1 MTAEDKVFVFKLPYG
16 QPDLVLKASQLT
28 PEQQALHAS
37 NRLGVSFA
45 PPQVTRE
52 ALEVVRDALNHSK
65 PFIHPRGFRALGLKP
80 MSDTA
85 ALASLFAAQVLIDR
99 VIELLAEH
107 DLFEQ
112 PRGAEV
118 KG

>member
-1 MTAEDKVFVFKLPYG
+1 MSTEDKVFVFKLPYG

-37 NRLGVSFA
+37 NRLGVTF
-45 PPQVTRE
+45 PLPRITRE
-52 ALEVVRDALNHSK
+52 ALESVRDALNSS
-65 PFIHPRGFRALGLKP
+65 PPRIRDPRTLGLKL
-80 MSDTA
+80 MSDAA
-85 ALASLFAAQVLIDR
+85 ALASLIAAQVLIDR
-99 VIELLAEH
+99 VIDLLAEH

-112 PRGAEV
+112 PRTPEV

>member
-45 PPQVTRE
+45 PPRITRE
-52 ALEVVRDALNHSK
+52 ALEVVRDALNSSPPHIRN
-65 PFIHPRGFRALGLKP
+65 PRALGLKL
-80 MSDTA
+80 MSDAA
-85 ALASLFAAQVLIDR
+85 ALASLIAAQVLIDR

-107 DLFEQ
+107 DLFEL
-112 PRGAEV
+112 PRAPEV

>member
-1 MTAEDKVFVFKLPYG
+1 MTTEDKVFVFKLPYG

-37 NRLGVSFA
+37 NRLGVTFPS
-45 PPQVTRE
+45 PRITRE
-52 ALEVVRDALNHSK
+52 ALEVVRDALNSS
-65 PFIHPRGFRALGLKP
+65 PPRICWTRALGLNP
-80 MSDTA
+80 MSDA
-85 ALASLFAAQVLIDR
+85 SALAGLIAAQVLIDR
-99 VIELLAEH
+99 VIEVLAEH